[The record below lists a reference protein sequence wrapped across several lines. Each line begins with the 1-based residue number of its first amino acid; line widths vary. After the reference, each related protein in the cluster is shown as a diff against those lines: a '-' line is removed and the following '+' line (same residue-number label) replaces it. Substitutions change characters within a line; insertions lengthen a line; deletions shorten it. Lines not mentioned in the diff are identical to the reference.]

1 MNVNPRPLYPKPKP
15 PPYPPSKSTL
25 AVQVFI
31 NRKDYM
37 QNKKESKPNEGWD
50 GVMPYETFLMHR
62 ESFIEVILNARKDLL
77 KVINTYSPD
86 TIKGL
91 PDITRKDLID
101 LASNPVDFATLQ
113 KVIAVLSASIYLS
126 VELEE
131 KT

>member
-1 MNVNPRPLYPKPKP
+1 MNISPRPLYPKPKP
-15 PPYPPSKSTL
+15 PPYPPSKSPL
-25 AVQVFI
+25 AVQVVI

-37 QNKKESKPNEGWD
+37 QNKKESEPNEGWD
-50 GVMPYETFLMHR
+50 GIMPYETFLMHR

-77 KVINTYSPD
+77 KGINTYS
-86 TIKGL
+86 
-91 PDITRKDLID
+91 PDITRKDLIE
-101 LASNPVDFATLQ
+101 LASNPVNFATLQ

>member
-1 MNVNPRPLYPKPKP
+1 MNINPRPLYPKPKP

-25 AVQVFI
+25 AVQVVI

-37 QNKKESKPNEGWD
+37 QNKKESEPNEGWD
-50 GVMPYETFLMHR
+50 GIMPYETFLMHR

-77 KVINTYSPD
+77 KGINTYS
-86 TIKGL
+86 
-91 PDITRKDLID
+91 PDITRKDLIE
-101 LASNPVDFATLQ
+101 LASNPVNLATLQ

>member
-1 MNVNPRPLYPKPKP
+1 MNINPRPLYPKPKP
-15 PPYPPSKSTL
+15 PPYPPSKSPL
-25 AVQVFI
+25 AVQVVI

-37 QNKKESKPNEGWD
+37 QNKKESEPNEGWD
-50 GVMPYETFLMHR
+50 DIMPCETFLMHR

-77 KVINTYSPD
+77 KGINTYS
-86 TIKGL
+86 

-101 LASNPVDFATLQ
+101 LASNPVNFATLQ